1 MSIEKVHIERN
12 TVQETLII
20 PLFSRKVCTD
30 IYSDF
35 FVDHKAI
42 ELMERLD
49 YDFSEHEKKANNI
62 VVRFGALEVA
72 TRQKAFALEVHH
84 YLKTHPKAS
93 VINLGCG
100 LDQTAESCDNG
111 ECQIYNVDFPDVIDI
126 RNQLI
131 PATDRVHNI
140 ATDLN
145 DPQWFQQVARDNGA
159 VFFASGVLYYFTD
172 EQIQKLFNAMAE
184 YFHGGMLVFDIAGK
198 TAVKMAVRTWIKE
211 AGIKGVNTFFY
222 VNSVE
227 ENINPWLK
235 NARASSKGYMTGY
248 FSLHEKSISSLF
260 RFIAKIADKVMKM
273 KIVKI
278 EFDHA

>member
-35 FVDHKAI
+35 FTDPKAI
-42 ELMERLD
+42 ALMNRLD
-49 YDFSEHEKKANNI
+49 YDFSAHEKKAGSI

-72 TRQKAFALEVHH
+72 TRQKAFALEATQ
-84 YLKTHPKAS
+84 YLKAHPKAA
-93 VINLGCG
+93 VVNLGCG
-100 LDQTAESCDNG
+100 LDQTAEACDNG
-111 ECQIYNVDFPDVIDI
+111 ECQIYNIDFPDVIAI

-131 PATDRVHNI
+131 PSGERVHNI

-145 DPQWFQQVARDNGA
+145 DPAWFQQVFRENGA
-159 VFFASGVLYYFTD
+159 VFFASGVFYYFTD
-172 EQIQKLFNAMAE
+172 EQIQHLFNGMAA

-198 TAVKMAVRTWIKE
+198 TAVKMAVKTWVKE
-211 AGIKGVNTFFY
+211 AGIEGVNTFFY

-227 ENINPWLK
+227 ENIQPWLK

-248 FSLHEKSISSLF
+248 FSLQEKSIPALF
-260 RFIAKIADKVMKM
+260 RGIAKIADKIMKM

-278 EFDHA
+278 EFNNA